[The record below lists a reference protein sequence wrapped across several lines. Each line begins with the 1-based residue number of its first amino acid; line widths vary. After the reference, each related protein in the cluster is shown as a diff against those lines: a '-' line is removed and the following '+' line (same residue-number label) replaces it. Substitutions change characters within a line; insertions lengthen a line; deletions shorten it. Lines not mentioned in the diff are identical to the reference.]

1 MNLKDSIRTLIRC
14 GVPLNFSYD
23 FQWRRTIWSESYQG
37 CPDQESDPIFL
48 PFVPFVYA
56 YIWLKFYRNGC
67 FSKIAPEHMTE
78 HRKDIGYGCYYKLFI
93 H

>member
-1 MNLKDSIRTLIRC
+1 MFFITLTIM
-14 GVPLNFSYD
+14 FK
-23 FQWRRTIWSESYQG
+23 TIWSEDCDGY
-37 CPDQESDPIFL
+37 PDQEASHIFI
-48 PFVPFVYA
+48 PFIPFVYA
-56 YIWLKFYRNGC
+56 YVWLNFYRNGC